1 MTDKD
6 FFERFV
12 YDSEKDILG
21 SGGFGTVYKAYDK
34 FEKKYVAIKISQVK
48 DIFGKFT
55 LLNEVELSRKIDH
68 HANVARYEFGLR
80 VTQPF
85 LIDYAVM
92 DYYEDGNLDHVL
104 KKNQGKLSEEER
116 HDIVDGI
123 LEGLKHLHTEGV
135 IHRDIKLANIL
146 MHKTRGGQW
155 RPKIADFGL
164 SRLMDSMDSSVS
176 NSAIGITI
184 AYAAPEQIENH
195 PIKKNVDLWAFG
207 VILYRLMTGRL
218 PFAAAKG
225 ADPTSANLEMSRKIV
240 MVDLP
245 AEIAHIQQP
254 YQYIIRRC
262 LVKSTTERVQSAEE
276 LLGILKGK
284 IKPPIVEEALPTSDI
299 TVIQPREVPIQ
310 QTPEAP
316 IKPNDPEE
324 NDLQAAFIERSYP
337 SVLEEKIN
345 EQTPPEATVEP
356 NRTEVK
362 DLQTEFIERSYP
374 SVLEEKM
381 SEQTPPETSIEP
393 NETEIKDL
401 QTEFIERS
409 YSSVSDEKKSEQTPP
424 ETSVEPN
431 ETEAKDL
438 QTEFIERSY
447 PSASNEKMQ
456 YKVSKNDKISEK
468 VLDDVSEKPKKNN
481 QKLYIMVAGGFVALL
496 ALFFMF
502 NNSDKTEISNQKN
515 DATTIVEEEVAY
527 KKAISEGTI
536 PALESFINA
545 YPNDKNVQAIKDSL
559 KTLKTKSDGL
569 INDIPLY
576 IEDEDYATAKEYL
589 IQLIK
594 INPNDPSAL
603 KFSEQLK
610 NK

>member
-68 HANVARYEFGLR
+68 HTNVARYEFGLR

-104 KKNQGKLSEEER
+104 KKNQDKLNEEER
-116 HDIVDGI
+116 HDIVEGI

-207 VILYRLMTGRL
+207 VILYRLMTSRL
-218 PFAAAKG
+218 PFAATKG

-245 AEIAHIQQP
+245 TEINNIPQP
-254 YQYIIRRC
+254 FQYMIRRC
-262 LVKSTTERVQSAEE
+262 LMKNTTDRVQSADE

-284 IKPPIVEEALPTSDI
+284 IKPVATGEATPISDI
-299 TVIQPREVPIQ
+299 TIIQPQE
-310 QTPEAP
+310 TPV
-316 IKPNDPEE
+316 KKEE
-324 NDLQAAFIERSYP
+324 IEINDLQTAFIERSYP
-337 SVLEEKIN
+337 AVANNI
-345 EQTPPEATVEP
+345 A
-356 NRTEVK
+356 
-362 DLQTEFIERSYP
+362 I
-374 SVLEEKM
+374 
-381 SEQTPPETSIEP
+381 
-393 NETEIKDL
+393 
-401 QTEFIERS
+401 
-409 YSSVSDEKKSEQTPP
+409 
-424 ETSVEPN
+424 
-431 ETEAKDL
+431 
-438 QTEFIERSY
+438 
-447 PSASNEKMQ
+447 
-456 YKVSKNDKISEK
+456 DKTSEK
-468 VLDDVSEKPKKNN
+468 VLDDVSEKPKQNN
-481 QKLYIMVAGGFVALL
+481 QKLYIMAAGGLVALL
-496 ALFFMF
+496 ALFFVF
-502 NNSDKTEISNQKN
+502 NNFSTTETSSQIKKE
-515 DATTIVEEEVAY
+515 TTIDVTNEAF

-536 PALESFINA
+536 PALENFMTA
-545 YPNDKNVQAIKDSL
+545 YPNDKNIQAVKDSL
-559 KTLKTKSDGL
+559 KILKIKSDGL
-569 INDIPLY
+569 INDTQLFLDDGNFEI
-576 IEDEDYATAKEYL
+576 AKGYYE
-589 IQLIK
+589 QLKK
-594 INPNDPSAL
+594 INPNDPSVS
-603 KFSEQLK
+603 KFTEQLK

>member
-254 YQYIIRRC
+254 YQFIIRRC

-284 IKPPIVEEALPTSDI
+284 IKPPIVEEALPTADI
-299 TVIQPREVPIQ
+299 TVIQPREAAIK
-310 QTPEAP
+310 QTPEVS
-316 IKPNDPEE
+316 IKSTEPE
-324 NDLQAAFIERSYP
+324 AKAFIEPSNP
-337 SVLEEKIN
+337 SVSDEKIN
-345 EQTPPEATVEP
+345 EQIPPPEA
-356 NRTEVK
+356 
-362 DLQTEFIERSYP
+362 
-374 SVLEEKM
+374 
-381 SEQTPPETSIEP
+381 SIEP

-409 YSSVSDEKKSEQTPP
+409 YPSVLEGKKSEQTPP
-424 ETSVEPN
+424 EASAQPN

-447 PSASNEKMQ
+447 PSSSNEKRQ
-456 YKVSKNDKISEK
+456 YNVSKSDKISED
-468 VLDDVSEKPKKNN
+468 VLDDVSEKPKKSN
-481 QKLYIMVAGGFVALL
+481 QKLYLMVAGGFVALL
-496 ALFFMF
+496 ALFFVF
-502 NNSDKTEISNQKN
+502 NNSDKPEISNQKN
-515 DATTIVEEEVAY
+515 DTTAIVEEEVAY
-527 KKAISEGTI
+527 KKAINEGTI

-559 KTLKTKSDGL
+559 KILKTKSDGL

-576 IEDEDYATAKEYL
+576 IEDKDFATAKEYL

>member
-12 YDSEKDILG
+12 YDSEKDMLG

-68 HANVARYEFGLR
+68 HTNVARYEFGLR

-164 SRLMDSMDSSVS
+164 SRLMDSLDSSVS

-225 ADPTSANLEMSRKIV
+225 SDPTSANLEMSRKIV

-245 AEIAHIQQP
+245 TEIANIPQP

-284 IKPPIVEEALPTSDI
+284 IKPPIIEATFPETDI
-299 TVIQPREVPIQ
+299 TVIQPRDISIKQTIETPAQPIVP
-310 QTPEAP
+310 
-316 IKPNDPEE
+316 
-324 NDLQAAFIERSYP
+324 
-337 SVLEEKIN
+337 
-345 EQTPPEATVEP
+345 
-356 NRTEVK
+356 EVK

-374 SVLEEKM
+374 SVFEEKK
-381 SEQTPPETSIEP
+381 SEPTPDVDVQP
-393 NETEIKDL
+393 NEAEVKDL
-401 QTEFIERS
+401 QTVIERS
-409 YSSVSDEKKSEQTPP
+409 HPSVSNKKIHVNVSE
-424 ETSVEPN
+424 
-431 ETEAKDL
+431 
-438 QTEFIERSY
+438 
-447 PSASNEKMQ
+447 SN
-456 YKVSKNDKISEK
+456 KISEE

-481 QKLYIMVAGGFVALL
+481 QKLYLMVAGGFVALL

-502 NNSDKTEISNQKN
+502 NNSDKPEISNQKN
-515 DATTIVEEEVAY
+515 ETATIVGEEVAY

-545 YPNDKNVQAIKDSL
+545 YPNDKNVQSVKDSL
-559 KTLKTKSDGL
+559 KALKTKANGL

-576 IEDEDYATAKEYL
+576 IEDKDYATAKEYL

>member
-6 FFERFV
+6 FFDRFV
-12 YDSEKDILG
+12 YDSEKDMLG

-68 HANVARYEFGLR
+68 HTNVARYEFGLR

-104 KKNQGKLSEEER
+104 KKNQGHLSEEER
-116 HDIVDGI
+116 FDIVDGI

-146 MHKTRGGQW
+146 MHKTRGNQW

-164 SRLMDSMDSSVS
+164 SRLMDNLDSSVS

-207 VILYRLMTGRL
+207 VILYRLMTGKL

-284 IKPPIVEEALPTSDI
+284 IKPPIVETALPASDI
-299 TVIQPREVPIQ
+299 TVIQPRE
-310 QTPEAP
+310 
-316 IKPNDPEE
+316 
-324 NDLQAAFIERSYP
+324 AFIKQTTEAAVQTNEPEVKAVIEPSNP
-337 SVLEEKIN
+337 SVSNEKIN
-345 EQTPPEATVEP
+345 EQTPPQEASVEP
-356 NRTEVK
+356 NETEIK

-374 SVLEEKM
+374 SVLEEK
-381 SEQTPPETSIEP
+381 
-393 NETEIKDL
+393 
-401 QTEFIERS
+401 
-409 YSSVSDEKKSEQTPP
+409 KSEQTPP
-424 ETSVEPN
+424 EAYAQPN

-447 PSASNEKMQ
+447 PSSSNEKRQ
-456 YKVSKNDKISEK
+456 YNVSESNKISEE
-468 VLDDVSEKPKKNN
+468 VLDDVSEKPKKSN
-481 QKLYIMVAGGFVALL
+481 QKLYLMVAGGFVALL
-496 ALFFMF
+496 ALFFVF
-502 NNSDKTEISNQKN
+502 NNSDKTEISNQKK
-515 DATTIVEEEVAY
+515 DATAIVEEEVAY
-527 KKAISEGTI
+527 KKAMSEGTI
-536 PALESFINA
+536 PALENFINA

-576 IEDEDYATAKEYL
+576 IEDKDFATAKEYL

>member
-6 FFERFV
+6 FFDRFV

-68 HANVARYEFGLR
+68 HTNVARYEFGLR

-104 KKNQGKLSEEER
+104 KKKQGKLSEEER
-116 HDIVDGI
+116 YDIVDGI

-146 MHKTRGGQW
+146 MHKTRGDQW

-284 IKPPIVEEALPTSDI
+284 IKPPIVEEALPASDI
-299 TVIQPREVPIQ
+299 TVIQPREAAIK
-310 QTPEAP
+310 QTIEISVQPSEPEV
-316 IKPNDPEE
+316 K
-324 NDLQAAFIERSYP
+324 AFIEPSNP
-337 SVLEEKIN
+337 SVSDEKIN
-345 EQTPPEATVEP
+345 EQIPPPEA
-356 NRTEVK
+356 
-362 DLQTEFIERSYP
+362 
-374 SVLEEKM
+374 
-381 SEQTPPETSIEP
+381 SIEP

-409 YSSVSDEKKSEQTPP
+409 YPSVLEEKKSEQTPP
-424 ETSVEPN
+424 EVSVQPN

-447 PSASNEKMQ
+447 PSSSNEKRQ
-456 YKVSKNDKISEK
+456 YNVSKSDKISEE
-468 VLDDVSEKPKKNN
+468 VLDDVSIKPKKNN
-481 QKLYIMVAGGFVALL
+481 QKLYLMVAGGFVALL

-502 NNSDKTEISNQKN
+502 NNSDKPEVSNKKSET
-515 DATTIVEEEVAY
+515 ATIVGEEVAY

-536 PALESFINA
+536 PAMESFINA

-559 KTLKTKSDGL
+559 KILKTKSDGL
-569 INDIPLY
+569 INDIQVF
-576 IEDEDYATAKEYL
+576 IDNNDFTTAKEYL
-589 IQLIK
+589 IQLIS
-594 INPNDPSAL
+594 INPKDPSVL
-603 KFSEQLK
+603 KYSEQLK